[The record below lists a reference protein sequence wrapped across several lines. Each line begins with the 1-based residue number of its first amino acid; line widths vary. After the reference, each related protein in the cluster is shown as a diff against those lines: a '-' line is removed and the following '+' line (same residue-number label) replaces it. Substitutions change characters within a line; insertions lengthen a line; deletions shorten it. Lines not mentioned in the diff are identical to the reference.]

1 MKYIFAI
8 VILLGFLGS
17 VAAAIGI
24 PIIVLIGILI
34 VIAAIAA
41 TIYVLFS
48 KTCGEEE
55 VTDKDGKKT
64 TKKLTFTE
72 RLKAYWGV
80 LLIAGIVIFFAI
92 IILMGTGGGGSSN
105 SNGRYGRGEQYDK
118 DVYEAADA
126 FGEDPDHVNDVYEA
140 LADEMR

>member
-1 MKYIFAI
+1 MDKIFAI
-8 VILLGFLGS
+8 FILFALLAACASFLD
-17 VAAAIGI
+17 I
-24 PIIVLIGILI
+24 PVIVLIGILV

-92 IILMGTGGGGSSN
+92 IILMGTGGGASGG
-105 SNGRYGRGEQYDK
+105 NGRYGRGEQYD
-118 DVYEAADA
+118 EQI
-126 FGEDPDHVNDVYEA
+126 NS
-140 LADEMR
+140 LADEYGADPDDVNEVYEYWEKEMR